1 MNMVTAPTP
10 MKTQAPTLSEL
21 EEVSGDGKMGV
32 QFGPA
37 VSPSLSTPSGVRP
50 EGLALVPLESEC
62 WGQPPP
68 DAVLGYGE
76 TGVRLLRSPQQGAAI
91 QWGGAW
97 GQ

>member
-21 EEVSGDGKMGV
+21 EEVSGDGKNGI

-37 VSPSLSTPSGVRP
+37 ISPLLSTPSGVRP
-50 EGLALVPLESEC
+50 RGLALLPLESEH
-62 WGQPPP
+62 WGQPLP
-68 DAVLGYGE
+68 DVVLAAGE
-76 TGVRLLRSPQQGAAI
+76 TGVGLLRSPQQGAAI